1 MNNLN
6 ESYGFKFN
14 EIKIINNCFVKRP
27 KNKYGI
33 YKIKNEINFYNFL
46 NKNKINFPI
55 PKVISTQKNILK
67 LEYLSDYKP
76 LTPFFYKNKKRFL
89 SNIFKNL
96 HSLHNSK
103 NKKITK
109 KEYLNLLYQE
119 IVEKNIK
126 RHAQIKK
133 ILPKNISTVNGL
145 AVNSFEYYINQIFKH
160 TSMLIKNQKNF
171 KLVPIHGD
179 THLGNILYNLK
190 TIKFI
195 DPRGYF
201 GSSSIFGIE
210 EYDYAKLLF
219 GISGYSIFDT
229 CTVSSLK
236 IKSKNITVQ
245 INKHH
250 TIYKNAINYGFNNL
264 SILLSLSI
272 WLGNSSMFLNKN
284 KILASY
290 FTSLYLCEKYI
301 NTIK

>member
-27 KNKYGI
+27 KNKYGR

-46 NKNKINFPI
+46 KENKINFPI
-55 PKVISTQKNILK
+55 PKVLSAKNNVLK
-67 LEYLSDYKP
+67 LEYLRNYQP
-76 LTPFFYKNKKRFL
+76 LTPFFYKNEKFFL
-89 SNIFKNL
+89 YNIFKSLYN
-96 HSLHNSK
+96 LHNSK
-103 NKKITK
+103 IKKITK

-119 IVEKNIK
+119 IVKKNIERYEQAK
-126 RHAQIKK
+126 QV
-133 ILPKNISTVNGL
+133 LPKNIEYVNGL
-145 AVNSFEYYINQIFKH
+145 KVNSFEYYINFIFKQ
-160 TSMLIKNQKNF
+160 TCILLRNKKNF

-179 THLGNILYNLK
+179 THLGNILYNFK
-190 TIKFI
+190 NIKFI

-201 GSSSIFGIE
+201 GNSSIFGIE

-229 CTVSSLK
+229 CTVSSPK
-236 IKSKNITVQ
+236 IKNKNIMLS

-250 TIYKNAINYGFNNL
+250 TIYKNATNYGFNKL

-284 KILASY
+284 KILTSY

-301 NTIK
+301 NTLK